1 MVFPFFLKYTSPSK
15 ESVEQRN
22 RAFRSKHNLELER
35 LCEQLNSKIREARKD
50 LCCTF
55 SVRYYDPTNPTQDSE
70 AIGLTFN
77 LKWRSERKFNY
88 SLQYMLTEHAV
99 KSMKIERC
107 VEYIARN
114 IADFTINQWREAD
127 KFRVK

>member
-1 MVFPFFLKYTSPSK
+1 MVLPFFLKYTPPSK

-22 RAFRSKHNLELER
+22 RAFRAKHNLELEL

-55 SVRYYDPTNPTQDSE
+55 SVRYYEPTNPTQDFE
-70 AIGLTFN
+70 AIGLIFN

-99 KSMKIERC
+99 KSKGIERC

>member
-1 MVFPFFLKYTSPSK
+1 MVLPFFLKHTPPSK

-22 RAFRSKHNLELER
+22 RAFRAKHNLELER

-55 SVRYYDPTNPTQDSE
+55 SVRYHEPTNPTQDFE
-70 AIGLTFN
+70 AIGFTFN

-99 KSMKIERC
+99 KSMGIEQC

-114 IADFTINQWREAD
+114 IADYTINQWVEAD
-127 KFRVK
+127 KFRVR